1 MAKRNRRTRRRFSFG
16 KPASSRGTKA
26 RAHLPVLSRRECI
39 GWALVAIGGLSLAGL
54 RIHVIRL
61 RYALGRAAREEQF
74 LATRERGARASLAT
88 LRDPKRLSQL
98 ARERGFGPPERIL
111 RVGDRDPGS

>member
-1 MAKRNRRTRRRFSFG
+1 MAKRNRRTRRFSFG
-16 KPASSRGTKA
+16 SSSGTRATKA
-26 RAHLPVLSRRECI
+26 RAQLPVLSRRECI

-61 RYALGRAAREEQF
+61 RYALGRAAREEQY
-74 LATRERGARASLAT
+74 LATRERGARAALAA

-111 RVGDRDPGS
+111 RVGDRDPAP